1 MHRDDEQGAKHS
13 FNWGRMWK
21 KPLNK
26 KWKLGLLRLLNYLL
40 LVTVQLEINFSHLR
54 AVLKSWIAFKI
65 AILLPFFHSISNMQL
80 DLGLFS
86 PNPSWSLI
94 VTWVLP
100 LTPRTFQEL
109 PRLKKSASFSVFF
122 ISVRRFASQ
131 SVAIWSLRSQNCSQ
145 NSNNQPYLAIASYAV
160 VLGGITVISWY
171 HLCLSTLPA
180 RFELAA
186 HCLEGSCSIQL
197 S

>member
-1 MHRDDEQGAKHS
+1 MEQWIFWLQILLASEFFFLQSNYLFFIGFINVDYNLALK
-13 FNWGRMWK
+13 FWLKNK
-21 KPLNK
+21 LIPLNCK
-26 KWKLGLLRLLNYLL
+26 QYSNLYERGGEISSDLL
-40 LVTVQLEINFSHLR
+40 S
-54 AVLKSWIAFKI
+54 LKRFFT
-65 AILLPFFHSISNMQL
+65 LFHSLSNMQL

-122 ISVRRFASQ
+122 ISVRRFVSQ

-145 NSNNQPYLAIASYAV
+145 NSNI
-160 VLGGITVISWY
+160 
-171 HLCLSTLPA
+171 
-180 RFELAA
+180 
-186 HCLEGSCSIQL
+186 
-197 S
+197 